1 MAKSLKEGLE
11 LIKDF
16 LQEVIPMIVLVVL
29 VVVVAI
35 AISVGLLSIVNCK
48 PTKTIYEIQFN
59 EQQLEHV
66 ITVLK
71 QGVNYNE
78 Q

>member
-1 MAKSLKEGLE
+1 MKEGLE

-16 LQEVIPMIVLVVL
+16 LKEVIPMIVLVVL

-35 AISVGLLSIVNCK
+35 ALSVGLLSIVNTK

-59 EQQLEHV
+59 EQQLERV

-71 QGVNYNE
+71 QGDNSNE

>member
-1 MAKSLKEGLE
+1 MKEGLE

-16 LQEVIPMIVLVVL
+16 LKEIFPMIVIIMLVVA
-29 VVVVAI
+29 VAI
-35 AISVGLLSIVNCK
+35 AISVGLLSIVKTK

-59 EQQLEHV
+59 EQQLERV

-71 QGVNYNE
+71 QGVNYE